1 MIVYEVTATVD
12 EGLHEEFESYM
23 RGHASEVVATGA
35 FKSATFE
42 SAGAGRYRM
51 RYFAETRETL
61 DNYFAEHAPRL
72 RRSFAQ
78 RFPQG
83 VELSREEWNVLETFA

>member
-12 EGLHEEFESYM
+12 EDFYEAFESYM

-35 FKSATFE
+35 FTSGTFE
-42 SAGAGRYRM
+42 TTGAGRYRM

-61 DNYFAEHAPRL
+61 DSYFAEHAPRL

-78 RFPQG
+78 HFPQG